1 MPFDTSNLD
10 ADSALARLREGNDRY
25 VNQVLSLQ
33 SLLSHTQRDSL
44 IATVR
49 PFAVILG
56 CSDSRVPAEL
66 VFDQGLGDLFVIR
79 VAGNI
84 TAPSQ
89 IGSVEFAVDNFGVQL
104 VVVLGHSHCGAIEAS
119 LAQLRE
125 PTRVSRGMKVIVE
138 RVSPSLQTLLEGHWD
153 SEEALLHAA
162 VRANVRTSVT
172 QLRHGSSLLERLHL
186 SGELRIVGAEY
197 SVASGKVEFLEG

>member
-1 MPFDTSNLD
+1 MPFSNPNLD
-10 ADSALARLREGNDRY
+10 ADAALARLQEGNGRY
-25 VNQVLSLQ
+25 VSQVLSLQ
-33 SLLSHTQRDSL
+33 SLLSHTQRDAL
-44 IATVR
+44 VTTVR

-89 IGSVEFAVDNFGVQL
+89 IGSVEFAVERFGIQL
-104 VVVLGHSHCGAIEAS
+104 VVVLGHSHCGAIDAS

-125 PTRVSRGMKVIVE
+125 PTSVSRGMKVIVE
-138 RVSPSLQTLLEGHWD
+138 RVSPSIQALLEGQWEN
-153 SEEALLHAA
+153 EEALLQAA

-172 QLRHGSSLLERLHL
+172 HLRHGSSLLERLHL
-186 SGELRIVGAEY
+186 AGELRIVGAEY
-197 SVASGKVEFLEG
+197 SVETGQVEFLEG

>member
-1 MPFDTSNLD
+1 MPFSNPNLD
-10 ADSALARLREGNDRY
+10 ADAALARLQEGNGRY
-25 VNQVLSLQ
+25 VSQVLSLQ
-33 SLLSHTQRDSL
+33 SLLSHTQRDAL
-44 IATVR
+44 VTTVR

-89 IGSVEFAVDNFGVQL
+89 IGSVEFAVERFGIQL
-104 VVVLGHSHCGAIEAS
+104 VVVLGHSHCGAIDAS

-125 PTRVSRGMKVIVE
+125 PT
-138 RVSPSLQTLLEGHWD
+138 
-153 SEEALLHAA
+153 
-162 VRANVRTSVT
+162 SV
-172 QLRHGSSLLERLHL
+172 
-186 SGELRIVGAEY
+186 
-197 SVASGKVEFLEG
+197 